1 MYDLDKKIIFTHP
14 KKCGG
19 TSVEKLLGFLDLRL
33 QFPSVKPFKHASL
46 SEHINKLT
54 DKNINTDDFLKF
66 SIIRNPWDRA
76 VSFYNHYKYRQYDF
90 VIQQQKE
97 EANIPMPEAAEDAR
111 RLSFKDFIFKHF
123 AHNFNS
129 NVSTIPYMFFDGKY
143 YMDYVIRLESI
154 KKDLHDLQR
163 KLQIDL
169 RSGVPHHNNNDEF
182 ISRIPYQDYYDFETK
197 NLIKRAF
204 DWDIKTFNY
213 IF

>member
-14 KKCGG
+14 MKCGG
-19 TSVEKLLGFLDLRL
+19 TSIEKLLGFLELRL
-33 QFPSVKPFKHASL
+33 KFPSVKPFKHASL
-46 SEHINKLT
+46 SVHIDKLT
-54 DKNINTDDFLKF
+54 NKNISTDDFLKF

-90 VIQQQKE
+90 FIQRQQAK
-97 EANIPMPEAAEDAR
+97 NISMPEAVEDAR
-111 RLSFKDFIFKHF
+111 SLSFKHFIFKHC

-129 NVSTIPYMFFDGKY
+129 NASTIPYMFFDGKY
-143 YMDYVIRLESI
+143 CMDHVIRLESI
-154 KKDLHDLQR
+154 KKDLYDLQS

-169 RSGVPHHNNNDEF
+169 RGGVPHHNNNDEF

-197 NLIKRAF
+197 NLIKHTF